1 MTQSG
6 YSDAPRP
13 PSSRSLNQR
22 TKPALFSWGCAE
34 RQQSRQPYQ
43 VAFLCGRTQWRGC
56 DVFCTPRRNGAFGQ
70 GTEERVGASN
80 RFYGMSNRPE
90 TCRNK
95 AIECER
101 IARENVTTDLA
112 LIDLY
117 LDLARQWRQMAEQTE
132 DLERLRVGARRAG

>member
-1 MTQSG
+1 MFSVRL
-6 YSDAPRP
+6 DATE
-13 PSSRSLNQR
+13 L
-22 TKPALFSWGCAE
+22 LE
-34 RQQSRQPYQ
+34 
-43 VAFLCGRTQWRGC
+43 VA
-56 DVFCTPRRNGAFGQ
+56 
-70 GTEERVGASN
+70 GTEELVRASN

-101 IARENVTTDLA
+101 IARENVATDLA

-117 LDLARQWRQMAEQTE
+117 LELARHWRQMAEQTE